1 VVTPA
6 NPPATMPRP
15 LLVFVHGWS
24 VTSTDTYGGL
34 PARVKT
40 EAARSGGPGVDVA
53 HVHLGQY
60 VSFRD
65 EVKIEDI
72 ARAFEHAI
80 RQVLAEAGGRRRFAC
95 ITHSTGGPVVRE
107 WLDRHYVQ
115 AGTLDD
121 CPMSHLVMLAPAN
134 FGSALAQ
141 LGKGRLGAMKAWFN
155 GVEPGQGVLDSLE
168 LSSPESIALNLRW
181 IHDYPRL
188 KLTERANPLFCFVL
202 SGDAIDRKLYD
213 HINSYTGETGGD
225 GVVRL
230 AAANLNASH
239 VVLAQEPLVAGETLP
254 SARKRLRPLK
264 KVSVSKAASSAF
276 KIVPGVSHSGGDM
289 GIMGSVRDDGRP
301 HPTVDSILRCLRV
314 GDAAGYESL
323 RKAFEIENALHQ
335 QPERRLEIEK
345 IPVLPDRVY
354 IHDPHSMVVF
364 RLLDDAGSRLPEM
377 NLLLTAGPNADPNQ
391 LPENFLTD
399 RQGNRR
405 APGNLSFFLNHAAL
419 AGCPE
424 IRDAQGRVRR
434 TERIA
439 RPPYGLRLQP
449 RHEDRWVEHWAAELG
464 ADVASLL
471 DLIEPN
477 QTTIVDIRMT
487 RVVREGVFRFTRQLA
502 GRSFKKDA
510 PGGPL

>member
-1 VVTPA
+1 
-6 NPPATMPRP
+6 MPKP

-40 EAARSGGPGVDVA
+40 ESARSGGPGIDVA

-65 EVKIEDI
+65 EVKMEDL
-72 ARAFEHAI
+72 ARAFDHAI

-107 WLDRHYVQ
+107 WLDRYHVK
-115 AGTLDD
+115 AGTLAA

-141 LGKGRLGAMKAWFN
+141 LGKGRLGGMKAWFN
-155 GVEPGQGVLDSLE
+155 GVEPGQGVLDWLE
-168 LSSPESIALNLRW
+168 LSSPESVALNLRW
-181 IHDYPRL
+181 IHDYPKL
-188 KLTERANPLFCFVL
+188 KLTQGPNPLFCFVL

-213 HINSYTGETGGD
+213 HINSYTGETAGD

-230 AAANLNASH
+230 AAANLNANH
-239 VVLAQEPLVAGETLP
+239 VVLAQEPLVAGEALP

-264 KVSVSKAASSAF
+264 RVSSAKAAPSAF
-276 KIVPGVSHSGGDM
+276 KIVPGVSHSGRDM

-301 HPTVDSILRCLRV
+301 HPTVDAIVRCLRV
-314 GDAAGYESL
+314 RDADGYDAL
-323 RKAFEIENALHQ
+323 RKAFDAENALHQ
-335 QPERRLEIEK
+335 QPGRRIEVEK
-345 IPVLPDRVY
+345 VPVLPDRVY
-354 IHDPHSMVVF
+354 IHDPHAMVVF

-419 AGCPE
+419 TGCPE
-424 IRDAQGRVRR
+424 IRDDKGKVRR
-434 TERIA
+434 AELIP
-439 RPPYGLRLQP
+439 RPPYGLRLLP
-449 RHEDRWVEHWAAELG
+449 RHEDKWVEHWAAELG

-471 DLIEPN
+471 DVIQPN
-477 QTTIVDIRMT
+477 QTTIIDIRMT

-502 GRSFKKDA
+502 GRSFRKDE
-510 PGGPL
+510 PGGPI